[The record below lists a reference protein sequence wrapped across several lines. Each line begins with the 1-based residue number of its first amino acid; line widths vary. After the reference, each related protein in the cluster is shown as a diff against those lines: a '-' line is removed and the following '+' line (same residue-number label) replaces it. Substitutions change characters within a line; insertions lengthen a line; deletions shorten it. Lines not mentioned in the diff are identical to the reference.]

1 MTKPDMQSRATELDR
16 RKFLILSGVG
26 GAGLLALPFK
36 EAEAQARFYLVDVVV
51 NLANALG
58 CTVLA
63 RNIIGYVRQVT
74 IPVATENEVYA
85 ANTEMAQDQV
95 GRFTDLS
102 RSTVYSPEGSYFFYP
117 VVSQDGFN
125 TCVAFFDRR
134 RVGREQRIALIEG
147 PTLYGIGRAAED
159 LARGQS
165 TYAARSTFLPRR
177 LTRRGLGA
185 WNVSYSSPDIYQTD
199 AGVVGATYFTEGNGK
214 GRVVVEA
221 RNERGTLIGGGDYS
235 LTYRV

>member
-1 MTKPDMQSRATELDR
+1 MKEHDMQTRVTALNR
-16 RKFLILSGVG
+16 RQFLILSGVG
-26 GAGLLALPFK
+26 GAGLLAFK
-36 EAEAQARFYLVDVVV
+36 GVDAQGRLLLVDVVV
-51 NLANALG
+51 SFANALG
-58 CTVLA
+58 CRVLA
-63 RNIIGYVRQVT
+63 SNIIGYVRQVS

-85 ANTEMAQDQV
+85 ANTEMAQDRV

-147 PTLYGIGRAAED
+147 PTLYGIGRAAQD
-159 LARGQS
+159 LARSQS
-165 TYAARSTFLPRR
+165 TYAAISAFLPRR
-177 LTRRGLGA
+177 ITRRGLGA
-185 WNVSYSSPDIYQTD
+185 WNASYSSPDIYQTD
-199 AGVVGATYFTEGNGK
+199 AGVVAANYATDGNGR
-214 GRVVVEA
+214 GRVIVEA

-235 LTYRV
+235 LTYTT

>member
-1 MTKPDMQSRATELDR
+1 MTEHDMQSRATELNR
-16 RKFLILSGVG
+16 RNFLILSGVG

-36 EAEAQARFYLVDVVV
+36 EVEAQGRFYLVDVVV
-51 NLANALG
+51 SFANALG
-58 CTVLA
+58 CSVLA
-63 RNIIGYVRQVT
+63 RNIIGYVRQVS

-117 VVSQDGFN
+117 AVSQDGFN

-134 RVGREQRIALIEG
+134 RVGRDQRIALIEG
-147 PTLYGIGRAAED
+147 PTLYGIGRAAQD
-159 LARGQS
+159 LAQNQS
-165 TYAARSTFLPRR
+165 TYAARAAFLPRR

-199 AGVVGATYFTEGNGK
+199 AGVVAANYYTDGKGK
-214 GRVVVEA
+214 GRVVVQA
-221 RNERGTLIGGGDYS
+221 RNERGSLIGGGDYP
-235 LTYRV
+235 LTYTT

>member
-1 MTKPDMQSRATELDR
+1 MQSPLTELNR
-16 RKFLILSGVG
+16 RQFLILSGVG
-26 GAGLLALPFK
+26 GAGLLALSSK
-36 EAEAQARFYLVDVVV
+36 EADAQGRFYLVDVVV
-51 NLANALG
+51 SFANAMG
-58 CTVLA
+58 CSVLA
-63 RNIIGYVRQVT
+63 RHIIGYVRQVT
-74 IPVATENEVYA
+74 IPVSTENEVYA

-147 PTLYGIGRAAED
+147 PTLYGIGRAAQD
-159 LARGQS
+159 LAQRQS
-165 TYAARSTFLPRR
+165 TDAARSAFLPRR
-177 LTRRGLGA
+177 LARRGFGA

-199 AGVVGATYFTEGNGK
+199 AGVVGANYYTDGNGR

-221 RNERGTLIGGGDYS
+221 RNERGALIGGGDYS
-235 LTYRV
+235 LTYTT